1 MCSHRFLLL
10 LFSEWA
16 RNDRW
21 FNWKG
26 VEFSGWKEFKYVT
39 GVAVYD
45 LDENQKC
52 TRDKGHGGWTV
63 DKFCARIDDYV
74 RTTAHNKGK
83 WDAQLLEREEVLAI
97 RLYTG
102 PAYQPI
108 NDFLREVSKLGPEWR
123 RQLARS
129 HHFTYT
135 ATVCHLCD
143 GLRKLVSVGTEVSTG
158 YLRVVVVP
166 FATSRCFSVSVWRR
180 VPRHPRRATVFV
192 LAA

>member
-1 MCSHRFLLL
+1 MLLL
-10 LFSEWA
+10 SSSLFLSLPVSFSEWA
-16 RNDRW
+16 RNDKW
-21 FNWKG
+21 VNWKG

-39 GVAVYD
+39 GVAVDD
-45 LDENQKC
+45 LDENQKSK
-52 TRDKGHGGWTV
+52 RDKGHEGWTV
-63 DKFCARIDDYV
+63 DKFCTCIDGFV
-74 RTTAHNKGK
+74 RTKARNKGK

-129 HHFTYT
+129 HHFSYI

-143 GLRKLVSVGTEVSTG
+143 GLRKLVSVGTEVSSG
-158 YLRVVVVP
+158 MAAGMLRNL
-166 FATSRCFSVSVWRR
+166 T
-180 VPRHPRRATVFV
+180 
-192 LAA
+192 